1 MIAITL
7 AIWAVMHLLE
17 ITPKVAIRKE
27 HSKVYG
33 DANKL
38 NIVTNIFAT

>member
-17 ITPKVAIRKE
+17 ITHKVAIRKE

-38 NIVTNIFAT
+38 NIVRNIFAT